1 MYVLFWT
8 TFSDLYQN
16 GNEQGGGMI
25 EILIPLRLFSM
36 FCFLYTIY
44 FVAKTFKTAELQ
56 KEVDFG
62 DFAGEFFMIFFYF
75 IRIWVFQPEIN
86 KMVESEST
94 IADNV

>member
-1 MYVLFWT
+1 
-8 TFSDLYQN
+8 
-16 GNEQGGGMI
+16 
-25 EILIPLRLFSM
+25 M
-36 FCFLYTIY
+36 FCFLYKIY

-75 IRIWVFQPEIN
+75 IGIWVFQPEII